1 MVTDAK
7 IQHANIPLFGTSAIS
22 EYFWY
27 MKIQTII
34 AALLF
39 FPAFILHADETTII
53 VNNVNNNT
61 RSIVEVPEASI
72 SHEVLRVS
80 FSSSGIYSLTV
91 SDSFGVP
98 VYISSLPADGM
109 EYSYDLSGIGEGT
122 FTLTLEG
129 PSGEYEGHIT
139 IHK

>member
-1 MVTDAK
+1 MKKSLFLATFMMMSLTVSAEDDTVR
-7 IQHANIPLFGTSAIS
+7 NI
-22 EYFWY
+22 E
-27 MKIQTII
+27 
-34 AALLF
+34 
-39 FPAFILHADETTII
+39 LHSIDIT
-53 VNNVNNNT
+53 T

-80 FSSSGIYSLTV
+80 FSTSGIYSLTV
-91 SDSFGVP
+91 SDSMGSP

-129 PSGEYEGHIT
+129 PSGEYEGVFINN
-139 IHK
+139 

>member
-1 MVTDAK
+1 MKKTISVVLLSLLYFAPAFSGSIINGEDEIAIYRITDA
-7 IQHANIPLFGTSAIS
+7 T
-22 EYFWY
+22 
-27 MKIQTII
+27 
-34 AALLF
+34 
-39 FPAFILHADETTII
+39 
-53 VNNVNNNT
+53 T
-61 RSIVEVPEASI
+61 RSLTTLPEASI

-91 SDSFGVP
+91 SDSMGSP

-129 PSGEYEGHIT
+129 PSGEYEGVFINN
-139 IHK
+139 

>member
-1 MVTDAK
+1 MKKVFATLILVASFVCAYGQDYAEITMSRTD
-7 IQHANIPLFGTSAIS
+7 
-22 EYFWY
+22 
-27 MKIQTII
+27 MR
-34 AALLF
+34 
-39 FPAFILHADETTII
+39 
-53 VNNVNNNT
+53 T

-91 SDSFGVP
+91 SDSMGSP

-129 PSGEYEGHIT
+129 PSGEYEGVFINN
-139 IHK
+139 